1 MRSMPLHLKHGVSYT
16 VYGGPYRACPS
27 DVFGVKMAAEID
39 APCDVSVPTQD
50 FSIPDVDAATQ
61 GLKETVKAVLAGKK
75 VYVGC
80 MGGIGRTGLML
91 ALLAK
96 SFGEEDPVRYV
107 RATYYSHAVETAAQ
121 KQFIVEF
128 KIPLS
133 VRLRIWLKRKLAKAH
148 A

>member
-1 MRSMPLHLKHGVSYT
+1 MRTMPLSLKHGVTYI
-16 VYGGPYRACPS
+16 VQGGPYRACPNG
-27 DVFGVKMAAEID
+27 VFGVKMAAEID

-50 FSIPDVDAATQ
+50 FSVPGIEDATK
-61 GLKETVKAVLAGKK
+61 GLKETVKAVLAGKN

-96 SFGEEDPVRYV
+96 AFGESDPVRYV
-107 RATYYSHAVETAAQ
+107 RATYYSHAVETEAQ
-121 KQFIVEF
+121 KQFIAEF

-133 VRLRIWLKRKLAKAH
+133 VRLRIWLKRKLPAKCC
-148 A
+148 